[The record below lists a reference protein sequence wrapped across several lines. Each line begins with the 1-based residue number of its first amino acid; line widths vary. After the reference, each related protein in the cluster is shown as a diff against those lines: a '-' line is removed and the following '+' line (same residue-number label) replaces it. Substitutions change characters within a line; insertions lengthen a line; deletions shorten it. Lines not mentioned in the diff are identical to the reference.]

1 MARGMSISAKM
12 IVTTM
17 GLLAFVIVLFA
28 YLNYRNVTKV
38 YGDSTERQRQTYEKS
53 IKDAAAAQIIAFAEP
68 SKAAMQEENWA
79 AVQQFVV
86 PIRERDPR
94 ILYIWIA
101 NSAGKI
107 VASADEK
114 ENKRVSNKVAQNF
127 LLDPVRKQLVP
138 HRIIPKKP
146 SGKVSPMR
154 VAGKVQSFHGM
165 RVMVNAERLIS
176 QGVYVGAVV
185 LVYSLKQLDD
195 MVGKLTRRKV
205 RESRKAFI
213 RTAMVGA
220 LFLLVGALLAIV
232 QGVSISRPVKRLA
245 DSAALIARGD
255 LESRVAVNTGGELG
269 LLAQNFNFM
278 ADQLVVLLHETAT
291 KATMEKELEVART
304 IQEAL
309 VPSNEVVDKN
319 GVLQLA
325 GFFEPATECGGDWWS
340 FFDIVDD
347 KVLIIIGDVTGHG
360 VPSAM
365 ITATAKSAVDTL
377 RFVKDNSLS
386 VTYLM
391 EILNKAIYES
401 AKRQFVMTCFVTV
414 VDLKALTIT
423 YANAGHNFPYLYRE
437 VDGKGRFSVLMKRGN
452 RLGDLVESTYESKT
466 EKVQPGDILV
476 WYTDGIVE
484 CENERGEEYG
494 EKRFRAAIRRARN
507 ETVGPLRDAVVH
519 EANEFFG
526 SMPRK
531 DDITMVVGRIYAPGE
546 APSVPRKRQ
555 AEDADLQGSES
566 TQGAESPTGK
576 DGNGESSDAT
586 A

>member
-17 GLLAFVIVLFA
+17 GLLAFIIVLFA
-28 YLNYRNVTKV
+28 YLNYRNVTTV
-38 YGDSTERQRQTYEKS
+38 YRDSTERQRQTYEKS

-79 AVQQFVV
+79 AVRQVVV

-107 VASADEK
+107 VASADVK
-114 ENKRVSNKVAQNF
+114 ENKQMATKVAQDF
-127 LLDPVRKQLVP
+127 LADPIRKELVP
-138 HRIIPKKP
+138 HGLIPKN
-146 SGKVSPMR
+146 SAAKVSQFRM
-154 VAGKVQSFHGM
+154 AGKIQSFHGM

-176 QGVYVGAVV
+176 QGAYVGSVV

-195 MVGKLTRRKV
+195 MVGKLARRKV
-205 RESRKAFI
+205 RESRKAFM

-220 LFLLVGALLAIV
+220 LFLLIGALLAIV
-232 QGVSISRPVKRLA
+232 QGVSISRPVRHLA

-255 LESRVAVNTGGELG
+255 LESRVSVNVGGELG
-269 LLAQNFNFM
+269 VLAQNFNFM

-304 IQEAL
+304 IQETL
-309 VPSNEVVDKN
+309 VPTDDVVDKR

-340 FFDIVDD
+340 FFDLVDD

-377 RFVKDNSLS
+377 RFVKNNDLT

-401 AKRQFVMTCFVTV
+401 AKRQFVMTCFATV

-452 RLGDLVESTYESKT
+452 RLGDLLDSTYEAKT
-466 EKVQPGDILV
+466 EKVEPGDIVV

-494 EKRFRAAIRRARN
+494 EKRFRAAIRRARD
-507 ETVGPLRDAVVH
+507 ESVGPLRNAIVR

-531 DDITMVVGRIYAPGE
+531 DDITMVVGRIYAPGD
-546 APSVPRKRQ
+546 APSISKKKH
-555 AEDADLQGSES
+555 AEEQSVR
-566 TQGAESPTGK
+566 GAGEIPEGVDS
-576 DGNGESSDAT
+576 NGETSDAM

>member
-17 GLLAFVIVLFA
+17 GLLAFIIVLFA
-28 YLNYRNVTKV
+28 YLNYRNVTTV
-38 YGDSTERQRQTYEKS
+38 YRDSTERQRQTYEKS

-79 AVQQFVV
+79 AVRQFVV

-107 VASADEK
+107 VASADVK
-114 ENKRVSNKVAQNF
+114 ENKQMATKVAQDF
-127 LLDPVRKQLVP
+127 LADPIRKELVP
-138 HRIIPKKP
+138 HGLIPKN
-146 SGKVSPMR
+146 SAAKVSQFRM
-154 VAGKVQSFHGM
+154 AGKIQSFHGM

-176 QGVYVGAVV
+176 QGAYVGSVV

-195 MVGKLTRRKV
+195 MVGKLARRKV
-205 RESRKAFI
+205 RESRKAFM

-220 LFLLVGALLAIV
+220 LFLLIGALLAIV
-232 QGVSISRPVKRLA
+232 QGVSISRPVRHLA

-255 LESRVAVNTGGELG
+255 LESRVSVNVGGELG
-269 LLAQNFNFM
+269 VLAQNFNFM

-304 IQEAL
+304 IQETL
-309 VPSNEVVDKN
+309 VPTDDVVDKR

-340 FFDIVDD
+340 FFDLVDD

-377 RFVKDNSLS
+377 RFVKNNDLT

-401 AKRQFVMTCFVTV
+401 AKRQFVMTCFATV

-452 RLGDLVESTYESKT
+452 RLGDLLDSTYEAKT
-466 EKVQPGDILV
+466 EKVEPGDIVV

-494 EKRFRAAIRRARN
+494 EKRFRAAIRRARD
-507 ETVGPLRDAVVH
+507 ESVGPLRNAIVR

-531 DDITMVVGRIYAPGE
+531 DDITMVVGRIYAPGD
-546 APSVPRKRQ
+546 APSISKKKHAEEQSVP
-555 AEDADLQGSES
+555 
-566 TQGAESPTGK
+566 GAGEIPEGVDS
-576 DGNGESSDAT
+576 NGETSDAM

>member
-17 GLLAFVIVLFA
+17 GLLAFIIVLFA
-28 YLNYRNVTKV
+28 YLNYRNVTTV
-38 YGDSTERQRQTYEKS
+38 YRDSTERQRQTYEKS

-79 AVQQFVV
+79 AVRQFVV

-107 VASADEK
+107 VASADVK
-114 ENKRVSNKVAQNF
+114 ENKQMATKVAQDF
-127 LLDPVRKQLVP
+127 LADPIRKELVP
-138 HRIIPKKP
+138 HGLIPKN
-146 SGKVSPMR
+146 SAAKVSQFRM
-154 VAGKVQSFHGM
+154 AGKIQSFHGM

-176 QGVYVGAVV
+176 QGAYVGSVV

-195 MVGKLTRRKV
+195 MVGKLARRKV
-205 RESRKAFI
+205 RESRKAFM

-220 LFLLVGALLAIV
+220 LFLLIGALLAIV
-232 QGVSISRPVKRLA
+232 QGVSISRPVRHLA

-255 LESRVAVNTGGELG
+255 LESRVSVNVGGELG
-269 LLAQNFNFM
+269 VLAQNFNFM

-304 IQEAL
+304 IQETL
-309 VPSNEVVDKN
+309 VPTDDVVDKR

-340 FFDIVDD
+340 FFDLVDD

-377 RFVKDNSLS
+377 RFVKNNDLT

-401 AKRQFVMTCFVTV
+401 AKRQFVMTCFATV

-452 RLGDLVESTYESKT
+452 RLGDLLDSTYEAKT
-466 EKVQPGDILV
+466 EKVEPGDIVV

-494 EKRFRAAIRRARN
+494 EKRFRAAIRRARD
-507 ETVGPLRDAVVH
+507 ESVGPLRNAIVR

-531 DDITMVVGRIYAPGE
+531 DDITMVVGRIYAPGD
-546 APSVPRKRQ
+546 APSISKKKH
-555 AEDADLQGSES
+555 AEEQSVR
-566 TQGAESPTGK
+566 GAGEIPEGVDS
-576 DGNGESSDAT
+576 NGETSDAM